1 MEAKMNVAYTA
12 HATATGGREGH
23 SRSDDG
29 KVDVA
34 LTPPKELGGSGTGVN
49 PEQLFAAGYAA
60 CYLGAIKFAA
70 GKEKIKIS
78 DEAKVTAHVGIGERD
93 DKEGF
98 GLTVTLDVSLPGID
112 KAKAEDLVRKGH
124 VVCPYSHATRGNIS
138 VKTNV
143 V

>member
-1 MEAKMNVAYTA
+1 MNVAYTA
-12 HATATGGREGH
+12 NATATGGRDGH
-23 SRSDDG
+23 SRTDDG
-29 KVDVA
+29 KVDVQ
-34 LTPPKELGGSGTGVN
+34 LTVPKEMGGPGTGVN
-49 PEQLFAAGYAA
+49 PEQLFATGYAA
-60 CYLGAIKFAA
+60 CYLGAIKFVA
-70 GKEKIKIS
+70 GKDKIRIGE
-78 DEAKVTAHVGIGERD
+78 DAKVTAHVGIGERD

>member
-1 MEAKMNVAYTA
+1 MKVAYTA

-23 SRSDDG
+23 SRTDDD
-29 KVDVA
+29 KVDVTM
-34 LTPPKELGGSGTGVN
+34 TPPKELGGSGNGVN
-49 PEQLFAAGYAA
+49 PEQLFATGYAA

-70 GKEKIKIS
+70 SKEKVKIS
-78 DEAKVTAHVGIGERD
+78 DDAKVTAHVGIGERD

-98 GLTVTLDVSLPGID
+98 GLTVDLEVSLPGLD
-112 KAKAEDLVRKGH
+112 KATAEDLVKKGH

-138 VKTNV
+138 VRTKV

>member
-1 MEAKMNVAYTA
+1 MKVAYTA

-23 SRSDDG
+23 SRTDDG
-29 KVDVA
+29 KVDVQM
-34 LTPPKELGGSGTGVN
+34 TPPKELGGSGTGVN
-49 PEQLFAAGYAA
+49 PEQLFATGYAA

-70 GKEKIKIS
+70 SKEKIKIS

-98 GLTVTLDVSLPGID
+98 GLTVEFEVNLPSID
-112 KAKAEDLVRKGH
+112 RAKAEDLVKKGH
-124 VVCPYSHATRGNIS
+124 IVCPYSHATRGNIS
-138 VKTNV
+138 VKTKV

>member
-1 MEAKMNVAYTA
+1 MKVAYTA

-23 SRSDDG
+23 SRTDDG
-29 KVDVA
+29 KVDVN

-70 GKEKIKIS
+70 GKEKVKIS
-78 DEAKVTAHVGIGERD
+78 DDAEVTAHVGIGERD

-98 GLTVTLDVSLPGID
+98 GLTVEFEVSLPGLD
-112 KAKAEDLVRKGH
+112 RAKAEDLVKKGH
-124 VVCPYSHATRGNIS
+124 IVCPYSHATRGNIS
-138 VKTNV
+138 VETKV

>member
-1 MEAKMNVAYTA
+1 MEPNMKVAYTA

-23 SRSDDG
+23 SRTDDG
-29 KVDVA
+29 KVDVNM
-34 LTPPKELGGSGTGVN
+34 TPPKELGGSGTGVN
-49 PEQLFAAGYAA
+49 PEQLFATGYSA

-78 DEAKVTAHVGIGERD
+78 DDAKVTAHVGIGERD

-98 GLTVTLDVSLPGID
+98 GLTVELEVSLPSLD
-112 KAKAEDLVRKGH
+112 KAKAEELAKKGH

-138 VKTNV
+138 VKTKV